1 LAGETTVVAKAKLTI
16 QGEKLLERAK
26 GTSYLDLVDPAHEA
40 DVEVIPDVP
49 LIQTANDAIETLQ
62 LFHERVESEYQSAY
76 RRALPWARLAGAV
89 LGQVKEL
96 LPHGEFLPW
105 VQAHTNVS
113 PRQCQSYMA
122 VARGWEDVLSSNT
135 KLTSYLNSADKEPTI
150 AQAAAAVVAWEKDQK
165 GQTEKSPFAAKRKI
179 SESKLSNTIQNYL
192 EGFTPETRQEQALVK
207 LLQSVLTKLEQI

>member
-16 QGEKLLERAK
+16 QGEKLLQRAK

-122 VARGWEDVLSSNT
+122 VARGWEDVLSSNA

-165 GQTEKSPFAAKRKI
+165 GQPIRHTPTRRKVNEK
-179 SESKLSNTIQNYL
+179 KLTDTIL
-192 EGFTPETRQEQALVK
+192 AFLDEFTPDTRPGRELTK
-207 LLQSVLTKLEQI
+207 LLQSALNKLEQI